1 MKIIVDADACPSIN
15 LITDVA
21 KENNIELTLYSDET
35 HFIKNEYAKIVT
47 ISKGYQSVD
56 MTIINNIEAN
66 DILITQDYGLAL
78 LALSKDVKVIH
89 PKGLI
94 YTKENIDGLLFERYM
109 NAKERKNSNHVKG
122 PKKRTK
128 DDDTNLINSILSFIV

>member
-21 KENNIELTLYSDET
+21 KENNIELILYSDET
-35 HFIKNEYAKIVT
+35 HFIKNEYAKIIT

-56 MTIINNIEAN
+56 MAIINNIEAN

>member
-128 DDDTNLINSILSFIV
+128 DDDNNLINSILAFIV